1 MPVSAHQTSVDTGP
15 YGRTVPIRLPE
26 ATPEA
31 RCSDPIADRPAHEDV
46 VTFARAMWSD
56 MVTIEAMFE
65 RCSVQAL
72 HRRFFRPL
80 PSAPHGYVEEVL
92 GDRDNHHAF
101 VVQRG
106 DKTIGL
112 AELHLEGP
120 WSGALALII
129 EDPYQRKGVG
139 TAALQV
145 LLCHARE
152 LGLRMLTADVLFENS
167 VVLRALRR
175 VGPVSVSRADDIL
188 HVEVDL
194 ESAAL
199 ARLRAG

>member
-1 MPVSAHQTSVDTGP
+1 MF
-15 YGRTVPIRLPE
+15 I
-26 ATPEA
+26 
-31 RCSDPIADRPAHEDV
+31 RCSPQSR
-46 VTFARAMWSD
+46 
-56 MVTIEAMFE
+56 
-65 RCSVQAL
+65 L
-72 HRRFFRPL
+72 RRFFRLLPAAPL
-80 PSAPHGYVEEVL
+80 GYLEEVL
-92 GDRDNHHAF
+92 EDRDRCHAF
-101 VVQRG
+101 IIQRSG
-106 DKTIGL
+106 QTIGL